1 MKIILNSRIIDSIE
15 LIKKSS
21 STHSSKKE
29 LLKLIDYINNKI
41 NLDKEVN
48 INFICTHNSRRSIF
62 SQIWAK
68 VFSDYYGLQKVK
80 TFSGGTESTY
90 ISQNV
95 IKTLSSYGFI
105 INKLDQ
111 KKNSNYE
118 ITYSS
123 SKNKILIF
131 SKKYDEISN
140 PKKNF
145 VAVTTCL
152 SAKENC
158 PFISGSE
165 KIISLSY
172 DDPKKYDN
180 LSEPIKMY
188 LNISNQIATDMNF
201 VFSNL
206 KI

>member
-1 MKIILNSRIIDSIE
+1 MKITLNSKIIDSIE
-15 LIKKSS
+15 LIKKRPSS
-21 STHSSKKE
+21 HIRKKE
-29 LLKLIDYINNKI
+29 LLKLIDYANNKI
-41 NLDKEVN
+41 DLHKGIN

-68 VFSDYYGLQKVK
+68 VFSDYYGLQKVR

-90 ISQNV
+90 VSQNV
-95 IKTLSSYGFI
+95 IKTLSSCGFI

-118 ITYSS
+118 ITYSLN
-123 SKNKILIF
+123 KNKILVF
-131 SKKYDEISN
+131 SKKYDDILNS
-140 PKKNF
+140 KKNF
-145 VAVTTCL
+145 VAVMTCL

-158 PFISGSE
+158 PFIAGSE
-165 KIISLSY
+165 KIINLGY

-180 LSEPIKMY
+180 LKDPINMY
-188 LNISNQIATDMNF
+188 LNISNQIASDMNF

>member
-1 MKIILNSRIIDSIE
+1 MEIILKPKILDSIRI
-15 LIKKSS
+15 IKKSS
-21 STHSSKKE
+21 SNPYRKKE
-29 LLKLIDYINNKI
+29 LLKLIHYINNKI
-41 NLDKEVN
+41 NLDEEIN

-68 VFSDYYGLQKVK
+68 VFSDYYGLQKIN
-80 TFSGGTESTY
+80 TFSGGTESTF
-90 ISQNV
+90 IPQNV
-95 IKTLSSYGFI
+95 IKTLRLHGFI
-105 INKLDQ
+105 TNRLNQ
-111 KKNSNYE
+111 KQNSNYQ
-118 ITYSS
+118 IIYSLN
-123 SKNKILIF
+123 KNNILIF
-131 SKKYDEISN
+131 SKKYTNNLN
-140 PKKNF
+140 PSKKF
-145 VAVTTCL
+145 IAVMTCS

-180 LSEPIKMY
+180 LNEPIKMY
-188 LNISNQIATDMNF
+188 LNVSNQIATDMNF

>member
-1 MKIILNSRIIDSIE
+1 MKIILNSKILDSIE
-15 LIKKSS
+15 LIKKSP
-21 STHSSKKE
+21 STHSRKKE

-41 NLDKEVN
+41 NLDREIN

-68 VFSDYYGLQKVK
+68 VFSDYYGLRKIN
-80 TFSGGTESTY
+80 TFSGGTESTF
-90 ISQNV
+90 IPQNV
-95 IKTLSSYGFI
+95 IKTLRLHGFI
-105 INKLDQ
+105 TNRLNQ
-111 KKNSNYE
+111 KQNSNYQ
-118 ITYSS
+118 IIYSLN
-123 SKNKILIF
+123 KNNILIF
-131 SKKYDEISN
+131 SKKYTNNLN
-140 PKKNF
+140 PSKKF
-145 VAVTTCL
+145 IAVMTCS

-180 LSEPIKMY
+180 LNEPIKMY
-188 LNISNQIATDMNF
+188 LNVSNQIATDMNF

>member
-1 MKIILNSRIIDSIE
+1 MKIILNSRILDSIE

-41 NLDKEVN
+41 NLDKEIN

-68 VFSDYYGLQKVK
+68 VFSDYYGLQKVR

-90 ISQNV
+90 VSQNV

-172 DDPKKYDN
+172 DDPKKYDKI
-180 LSEPIKMY
+180 SEPIKMY

>member
-1 MKIILNSRIIDSIE
+1 MKIILNSRIINSIE

-41 NLDKEVN
+41 NLDKKIN

-68 VFSDYYGLQKVK
+68 VFSDYYGLRKIN
-80 TFSGGTESTY
+80 TFSGGTESTF
-90 ISQNV
+90 IPQNV
-95 IKTLSSYGFI
+95 IKTLRLHGFI
-105 INKLDQ
+105 TNRLNQ
-111 KKNSNYE
+111 KQNSNYQ
-118 ITYSS
+118 IIYSLN
-123 SKNKILIF
+123 KNNILIF
-131 SKKYDEISN
+131 SKKYTNNLN
-140 PKKNF
+140 PSKKF
-145 VAVTTCL
+145 IAVMTCS

-180 LSEPIKMY
+180 LNEPIKMY
-188 LNISNQIATDMNF
+188 LNVSNQIAIDMNF

>member
-1 MKIILNSRIIDSIE
+1 MKIILNSRIINSIE

-29 LLKLIDYINNKI
+29 LLKLIDYISNKI
-41 NLDKEVN
+41 NLDKEIN

-68 VFSDYYGLQKVK
+68 VFSDYYGLQKVR

-90 ISQNV
+90 VSQNV
-95 IKTLSSYGFI
+95 IKTLSSYGFV

-131 SKKYDEISN
+131 SKKYNEISN

-158 PFISGSE
+158 PFISSSE

-172 DDPKKYDN
+172 DDPKKYDKI
-180 LSEPIKMY
+180 SEPTKMY

>member
-1 MKIILNSRIIDSIE
+1 MKIIINSRIIDSIE

-41 NLDKEVN
+41 NLDKEIN

-68 VFSDYYGLQKVK
+68 VFSDYYGLQKVR

-90 ISQNV
+90 VSQNV

-105 INKLDQ
+105 INRLDQ

-118 ITYSS
+118 ITYSLN
-123 SKNKILIF
+123 KNKILIF

-145 VAVTTCL
+145 VAVMSCL
-152 SAKENC
+152 SAIENC
-158 PFISGSE
+158 PFVSGSE
-165 KIISLSY
+165 KTIHLSY

>member
-1 MKIILNSRIIDSIE
+1 MKIIFNSKILDSIE
-15 LIKKSS
+15 LIKKSP
-21 STHSSKKE
+21 STNIRKKE

-41 NLDKEVN
+41 NLDKGIN

-80 TFSGGTESTY
+80 TFSGGTEYSY
-90 ISQNV
+90 VSPNV

-118 ITYSS
+118 IAYSS
-123 SKNKILIF
+123 NKNKILIF

-145 VAVTTCL
+145 IAVMTCL
-152 SAKENC
+152 SAIEKC
-158 PFISGSE
+158 PFVFGSE

-180 LSEPIKMY
+180 LTEPINMY

>member
-1 MKIILNSRIIDSIE
+1 MKIILNSKILDSIE
-15 LIKKSS
+15 LIKKSP
-21 STHSSKKE
+21 STHSRKKE

-41 NLDKEVN
+41 NLDREIN

-80 TFSGGTESTY
+80 TFSGGTESTFV
-90 ISQNV
+90 SQNV

-105 INKLDQ
+105 VNKLDQ

-123 SKNKILIF
+123 NTNKILIF
-131 SKKYDEISN
+131 SKKYDEILN

-145 VAVTTCL
+145 VAVMTCL
-152 SAKENC
+152 SAIENC

-165 KIISLSY
+165 KTISISY

-180 LSEPIKMY
+180 LNEPIKMY
-188 LNISNQIATDMNF
+188 LNVSNQIAIDMNF